1 MTIQLPESNAETMI
15 MITDLSG
22 KMVLSQSVGAGETA
36 VQLNIAVPGM
46 YQVLISSNESSFIQK
61 VIVQ

>member
-1 MTIQLPESNAETMI
+1 
-15 MITDLSG
+15 
-22 KMVLSQSVGAGETA
+22 MVLSQSVGAGETA